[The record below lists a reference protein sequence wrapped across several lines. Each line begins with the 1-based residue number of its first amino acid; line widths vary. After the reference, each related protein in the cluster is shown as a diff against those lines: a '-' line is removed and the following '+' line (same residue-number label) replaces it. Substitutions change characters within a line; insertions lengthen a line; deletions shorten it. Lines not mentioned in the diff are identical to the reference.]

1 MFHYTYMFFRRLGYF
16 SPRGSVRN
24 LVRNTLASG
33 LLIACACHDLFGM
46 EEYLGRWVLG
56 THLRRRIY
64 YFFIFI
70 FIFFFF
76 ALRGSVRN
84 RYGTWYGTS
93 ILEIGTEVRG
103 KEPPPRRYGGTRYGT
118 APSRYAAQLWIQ
130 PSTTLDPLL
139 NKMAGKYISI

>member
-56 THLRRRIY
+56 THLRRRI
-64 YFFIFI
+64 FFS
-70 FIFFFF
+70 
-76 ALRGSVRN
+76 LCGSVRN
-84 RYGTWYGTS
+84 RYGTGAEPQ

-103 KEPPPRRYGGTRYGT
+103 KEPPPRRYGGTR
-118 APSRYAAQLWIQ
+118 
-130 PSTTLDPLL
+130 
-139 NKMAGKYISI
+139 

>member
-1 MFHYTYMFFRRLGYF
+1 MFFRRLGYF

-56 THLRRRIY
+56 IHIVGAN
-64 YFFIFI
+64 
-70 FIFFFF
+70 FFFF
-76 ALRGSVRN
+76 LLFVV

-93 ILEIGTEVRG
+93 ILEIGTEVHG
-103 KEPPPRRYGGTRYGT
+103 TEPPSRRYGGTRYGT
-118 APSRYAAQLWIQ
+118 APSRYAAQL
-130 PSTTLDPLL
+130 
-139 NKMAGKYISI
+139 